1 MQYLNSNFVKAI
13 EKNGNY
19 QAAILK
25 IQKEVDA
32 FAKDFNDD
40 PKKTSE

>member
-25 IQKEVDA
+25 IQKEVNGDIVI
-32 FAKDFNDD
+32 FVIMMVVD
-40 PKKTSE
+40 